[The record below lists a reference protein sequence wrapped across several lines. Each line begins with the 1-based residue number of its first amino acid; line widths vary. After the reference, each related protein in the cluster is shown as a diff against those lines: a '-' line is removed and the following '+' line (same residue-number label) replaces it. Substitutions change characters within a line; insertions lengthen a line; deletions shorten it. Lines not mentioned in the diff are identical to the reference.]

1 MRTTPNEILEFWF
14 GDALRSPEAAEAR
27 CALWFGRNDAFDRE
41 IRERFAALPRRAA
54 LGAFE
59 AWRDGPESTV
69 ALLLVLD
76 QFPRN
81 LHRDDRR
88 AFAFDAQAREV
99 ALAAL
104 DVGFDGRLHPLEAS
118 FLYLPLEH
126 AEDLDLQNLC
136 VECFEALVPR
146 APDGLQELF
155 EEFASYARRHRDVV
169 ARFGRFPHRNDP
181 LDRVCTE
188 GERAFLASAGDD
200 FSGGSGA
207 TGGA

>member
-1 MRTTPNEILEFWF
+1 MKTTPSEVLEFWF
-14 GDALRSPEAAEAR
+14 GDALHSPEAAGAR
-27 CALWFGRNDAFDRE
+27 CALWFARDDAFDRE
-41 IRERFAALPRRAA
+41 VRERFAALPRRAA

-59 AWRDGPESTV
+59 AWRDAPESTV

-104 DVGFDGRLHPLEAS
+104 DVGFDGLLHPLEAS

-136 VECFEALVPR
+136 VERFEALVSR
-146 APDGLQELF
+146 APDGLQQRF
-155 EEFASYARRHRDVV
+155 EEFACYARRHRDVIE
-169 ARFGRFPHRNDP
+169 RFGRFPHRNDVLHRDGTP
-181 LDRVCTE
+181 
-188 GERAFLASAGDD
+188 GERAYLASGGDD
-200 FSGGSGA
+200 FSGGSDA
-207 TGGA
+207 AGGA